1 MVVGAIKGC
10 QTGTQESSTHKAS
23 LNHPYRND
31 WGTNESPPKSELFDV
46 LCNGLS
52 KPTDNVGQHAKN
64 NGESKLSQ
72 FRWLGIRLVL
82 YFYIVIDGL
91 IEFLNFSSTQKIQ
104 KNG

>member
-1 MVVGAIKGC
+1 MVVGAIKGW

-52 KPTDNVGQHAKN
+52 KPTDNVGQHAKDN
-64 NGESKLSQ
+64 LRNVERQAS
-72 FRWLGIRLVL
+72 
-82 YFYIVIDGL
+82 
-91 IEFLNFSSTQKIQ
+91 
-104 KNG
+104 